1 MEVRQLKRGTYIVL
15 NEKPYLIKEIQS
27 VVVSSHS
34 GTKTKLEL
42 EGVFDGDRRTTTLS
56 PHENMETVE
65 IIRRLGQIISKSE
78 GGLQVMGMDSY
89 DTFDAEIAKELLET
103 LAEGDEVTYV
113 EFRGAKR
120 VVERR
125 ETQ

>member
-34 GTKTKLEL
+34 GTRTKLEL
-42 EGVFDGDRRTTTLS
+42 EGVFDGDKRTTTLS
-56 PHENMETVE
+56 PHENLETVE
-65 IIRRLGQIISKSE
+65 IIRRLGQVISKSE

-89 DTFDAEIAKELLET
+89 DTFDAEIAKELLKT

-113 EFRGAKR
+113 DFKGARRVIEKR
-120 VVERR
+120 ESR
-125 ETQ
+125 